1 MEKLEM
7 KHNRALTFVICC
19 MTLTFGMMLSFA
31 LVGIQAVPAYADST
45 ALIRI
50 VHASPDAGTVDVFV
64 DGKKTLSN
72 FQFGTVT
79 PYTPIP
85 AGNHSIQIALIGQ
98 GPNAAI
104 VTQTISV
111 SAGVAYTVAALG
123 TKATGYS
130 LHVFT
135 DNNVVPWNQ
144 ARLRFYHLSPG
155 MGNAS
160 VTSNG
165 NTLISGLSYTQ
176 ASSYLTE
183 PGGSYTFNIS
193 TASTNGGY
201 AVSTTL
207 KTAMITSIFVVGMV
221 NSNPGLK
228 FVITQVAGVPG
239 MPQTGSDPSA
249 QPVSPHPFNPY
260 PWLLGALALIALAVS
275 VTTLYGKMGRGKRV

>member
-1 MEKLEM
+1 M
-7 KHNRALTFVICC
+7 KHKRALTFVICC
-19 MTLTFGMMLSFA
+19 MTLTVGMMLSFA
-31 LVGIQAVPAYADST
+31 FDSTQAVPAHADST
-45 ALIRI
+45 AFIRI

-104 VTQTISV
+104 VTQTISI
-111 SAGVAYTVAALG
+111 SAGVPYTVAALG
-123 TKATGYS
+123 TKSTGYS

-135 DNNVVPWNQ
+135 DNNVVSWNQ
-144 ARLRFYHLSPG
+144 AKLRVYHLSPG
-155 MGNAS
+155 MSSAN

-165 NTLISGLSYTQ
+165 KTLISGLSYTQ

-193 TASTNGGY
+193 TGSTNRGY
-201 AVSTTL
+201 AVSATL
-207 KTAMITSIFVVGMV
+207 KTDMITSIFAVGMV

-239 MPQTGSDPSA
+239 MPQTGSDPNA
-249 QPVSPHPFNPY
+249 QAVSSHPFNPY

-275 VTTLYGKMGRGKRV
+275 VTTLYGKMGQGKRF